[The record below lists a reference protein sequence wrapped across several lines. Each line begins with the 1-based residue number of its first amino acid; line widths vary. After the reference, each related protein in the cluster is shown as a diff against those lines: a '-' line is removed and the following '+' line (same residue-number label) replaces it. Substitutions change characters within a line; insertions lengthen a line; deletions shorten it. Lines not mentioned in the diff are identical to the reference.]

1 MGLVESLE
9 VTGWL
14 IISRLA
20 ASCGKRLDGT
30 KIALHQRLDVGK
42 ACGLRPR
49 RHEIAAE
56 DRRQRVPVGQVE
68 ITECGDR
75 DVKLHGV
82 DTLAEVA
89 VARAPLEHF
98 A

>member
-1 MGLVESLE
+1 MGVVESLE
-9 VTGWL
+9 VTVWL

-20 ASCGKRLDGT
+20 ASGDNRLDRT
-30 KIALHQRLDVGK
+30 KIALHERLDVGK
-42 ACGLRPR
+42 ACRLRPR
-49 RHEIAAE
+49 RHEVAAE
-56 DRRQRVPVGQVE
+56 DRRQRVPVRQVE

-82 DTLAEVA
+82 HTLAEVA